1 MTEHMQT
8 NDDLQLDCGTE
19 KTDAQKPLVGEH
31 ADLTLVFLHGWGMN
45 GAIFERFCTKLK
57 RQLDTESTQKVGV
70 LVLDLP
76 GYGNNLDA
84 PVKTNRLDELV
95 QMVAPQ
101 LPANSI
107 VLGWSLGGLV
117 AQWLAVKQC
126 SNMVGL
132 ITMCSSPKFVKDEHW
147 QGIDEQVLENF
158 QQQLTQDSTRTL
170 KRFLAI
176 QNLGQANAKT
186 EIQHMLKTLQTRALA
201 NASTL
206 KLGLETL
213 QQSDLR
219 ASINDI
225 RMPTLRMYGRLDSL
239 VPHKAVEPIST
250 LQKDAETVI
259 YPKASHAPF
268 MSHPDA
274 VIWDILAFLGKF
286 KKD

>member
-1 MTEHMQT
+1 MQT

-19 KTDAQKPLVGEH
+19 KTDSQTPLVGEQ

-45 GAIFERFCTKLK
+45 GAIFGSFCTDLK
-57 RQLDTESTQKVGV
+57 RQLDTESTQRVGV

-84 PVKTNRLDELV
+84 PVMTSRLDELA

-101 LPANSI
+101 LPTNSI

-117 AQWLAVKQC
+117 AQWLASEQLT
-126 SNMVGL
+126 NMVGL
-132 ITMCSSPKFVKDEHW
+132 ITMCSSPKFVKDEQWH
-147 QGIDEQVLENF
+147 GIDEQVLENF
-158 QQQLTQDSTRTL
+158 QQQLTQDSARTL

-186 EIQHMLKTLQTRALA
+186 EIQLMLKTLQTRALA

-206 KLGLETL
+206 KLGLGTL

-219 ASINDI
+219 ARINDI
-225 RMPTLRMYGRLDSL
+225 RIPTLRMYGRLDSL
-239 VPHKAVEPIST
+239 VPHKAIEPISA
-250 LQKDAETVI
+250 LQKDAETVV

-274 VIWDILAFLGKF
+274 VIRDILAFLDKF